1 MRKRDYSMHLRFS
14 KEEHD
19 YLLKQAVR
27 SGLKP
32 QAYIHA
38 LIRNKPIKESP
49 PVEFTE
55 VLHSLRKIGGNLN
68 QLAATANAKG
78 FVDTPA
84 YWENVRWLQESVGAL
99 IRGMYG

>member
-19 YLLKQAVR
+19 YLLKQATR

-32 QAYIHA
+32 QAYIHS
-38 LIRNKPIKESP
+38 LIRSKPIKESP
-49 PVEFTE
+49 PVEFME
-55 VLHSLRKIGGNLN
+55 VLHNLRKIGSNLN
-68 QLAATANAKG
+68 QIAAVANTKG
-78 FVDTPA
+78 FVDTAA
-84 YWENVRWLQESVGAL
+84 YWENVRWLQESVGTL